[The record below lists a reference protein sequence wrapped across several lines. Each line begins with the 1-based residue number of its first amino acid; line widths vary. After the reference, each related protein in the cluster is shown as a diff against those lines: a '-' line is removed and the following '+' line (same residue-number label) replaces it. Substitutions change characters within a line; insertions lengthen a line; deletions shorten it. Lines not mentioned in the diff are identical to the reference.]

1 MRFVQELAVAV
12 MSLAPLACAVDPSLH
27 SRQAQQS
34 LSNVLT
40 SHADLSMFN
49 EILNSYP
56 SIISN
61 VTAGTKNKVTLLVP
75 TNVALAK
82 FLQQSNVS
90 EITQLPV
97 SQLLTVFRYHTLD
110 ASLTAANFSA
120 PRGITVPTKLR
131 DELFNLRTPGPAMI
145 DQYGEGA
152 QGQVLFVSP
161 STINPTKFRVRQ
173 GTPSDDH
180 TASLRGGLGQTAE
193 LTSIDGVWDGGYF
206 QAVDAVLEAPAVC
219 STTIKKLSSSLS
231 ALGDALDKIKLWRQL
246 DNTANITCLGPNTA
260 AFKEAGSPQSSLGN
274 KDLKNALLFHTL
286 PQTAYSDFLVDGQ
299 EFTSMANVTVRVT
312 IKDNEIW
319 FNDAKVISPNVL
331 TNNGLIHILDRV
343 MSANALPD
351 SSTFSPTG
359 TGSAT
364 PTSPATPPNAGNLMS
379 ENIRAAAVI
388 ALAAGVL
395 LV

>member
-12 MSLAPLACAVDPSLH
+12 VSLAPLACAVDPSLH

-34 LSNVLT
+34 LSNALT
-40 SHADLSMFN
+40 SHADLSTFN
-49 EILNSYP
+49 EILNGYP

-61 VTAGTKNKVTLLVP
+61 ITAVTKNKVTLLVP

-97 SQLLTVFRYHTLD
+97 NQLLTILRYHTLD
-110 ASLTAANFSA
+110 APLTASNFSA

-131 DELFNLRTPGPAMI
+131 DELFNLRTPGPAII
-145 DQYGEGA
+145 DQ
-152 QGQVLFVSP
+152 
-161 STINPTKFRVRQ
+161 VRQ

-193 LTSIDGVWDGGYF
+193 LTSIDGVWDGRYF
-206 QAVDAVLEAPAVC
+206 QSVDAVLEAPAVC

-274 KDLKNALLFHTL
+274 EDLKNALLFHTL

-351 SSTFSPTG
+351 SSTSSPTG

-364 PTSPATPPNAGNLMS
+364 PTSTATPPNAGNPMS
-379 ENIRAAAVI
+379 ESIRAAAVI
-388 ALAAGVL
+388 ALAAGLL

>member
-1 MRFVQELAVAV
+1 MRSIQELAVAV
-12 MSLAPLACAVDPSLH
+12 ISLAPLALAIDPSIH

-34 LSNVLT
+34 LSTALS
-40 SHADLSMFN
+40 SHADLSTFN

-61 VTAGTKNKVTLLVP
+61 ITAGTKNKVTLLVP
-75 TNVALAK
+75 TNDAFTK
-82 FLQQSNVS
+82 FLQQANIS

-110 ASLTAANFSA
+110 APLTASNFSA
-120 PRGITVPTKLR
+120 PRGITIPTKLR

-145 DQYGEGA
+145 DQYGDDA
-152 QGQVLFVSP
+152 KGQVLFVSP

-173 GTPSDDH
+173 ATSSDDH
-180 TASLRGGLGQTAE
+180 TASLRGGLGETAE

-206 QAVDAVLEAPAVC
+206 QSVDAVLEAPTIC

-231 ALGDALDKIKLWRQL
+231 ALGDALDKINLWKQL

-274 KDLKNALLFHTL
+274 EDLKNALLFHTL
-286 PQTAYSDFLVDGQ
+286 PQAAYSDFLMDGQ

-351 SSTFSPTG
+351 SSTSSPTG
-359 TGSAT
+359 TGTAS
-364 PTSPATPPNAGNLMS
+364 PTSTATPPNAGNPIS